1 MALHKDYGMHGVHSN
16 VQLGKQG
23 PYIKHNGDGT
33 ISVTGENLST
43 LARLQA
49 SNAIA
54 SSDLVTKAQLDE
66 VIGGGGGLSGFS
78 VSLGDISASG
88 DSSWT
93 DGAVQTITN
102 STSISESIDKI
113 NEALENVRNEVFV
126 KNIDATANVSSG
138 GAPLSVQLT
147 LNPTGNV
154 NQYDV
159 DWGDGNYSNNITTQ
173 YPTHTYTTNVGSP
186 FDVVLTARNT
196 NGSGEGSSAT
206 RTKENFISIF
216 TANPTVAF
224 DLYQNATGGSPITN
238 SDHGDTIYLDNNSTE
253 TSGASIQYTIDWGD
267 GQTSSISN
275 DSVPG
280 GAAAAAARLSH
291 QFQTSNE
298 TDHLFTV
305 ELSLDSH
312 STADA
317 SLFPMTTSEV
327 HKVYGE
333 HSPSVYLNDIS
344 VNTTATG
351 INESGPGGLQVKF
364 TNSTENTIGSYADFG
379 IQYRYVWGDGQTTTV
394 NVGSG
399 GVGSGD
405 TNQFIYHTYTLS
417 TSDQANGIAR
427 DFTGNLEVISQH
439 GSSPF
444 VSPNFSVHVEPDVR
458 TFFDASSTTSHLRA
472 SGDAVHTAYRGTD
485 LSGNNRAIIT
495 FENTSQNA
503 DQYEWD
509 FNRSLP
515 PATLANVIVTEASGN
530 AGSTSANITHDYTNV
545 SAGTYVVA
553 LRSTGTPDITLQN
566 STATHDVVVENVPP
580 APAGVSSKNLTWS
593 TSSNEGSTSRL
604 ASGAVD
610 TISSGFAAGST
621 LNSSTLRRYD
631 STSGIQTNII
641 QNAYNAF
648 SGTASALVDDVVDGS
663 KTFSSGINETVY
675 DGALDITS
683 EGDAHS
689 KINSSTYPQNFY
701 QVFSARVVK
710 AITSMDHGMH
720 SFAISHDSTGTTNKV
735 YFLKDNLTTAP
746 TVDISSAT
754 LEEENAGTYRYVSGI
769 PYYNSGSP
777 SIKLVGATISNLT
790 GQAYYDSG
798 DVFYVED
805 STNYESQNG
814 IAIQEGGYSYSEI
827 DGASSMLDGAIPL
840 ANVGVASPYAIGNIT
855 IPITNSNVKSVET
868 LKFRARNMNGYS
880 SYTSDHP
887 TKIQVWK
894 QTPSTPSID
903 EETWHVDNDLGFFY
917 NDDAKRITEFS
928 TAADT
933 PAFSSST
940 NYYLNHVW
948 SGAET
953 IAGTAEAVVRFGQIA
968 HNTVDYST
976 GYLPVGPDL
985 NTGRSGAQYITYAF
999 RRTTMANFKFTLTGK
1014 ISGMFIAAP
1023 GTDIDDTSTLN
1034 GWLDCGIT
1042 YGGAGTPGADT
1053 SNGGNGSN
1061 GCAFT
1066 SGDRIIDGTTY
1077 SGQDFVFTLGDQNAT
1092 NAFGNQILIRFK
1104 LESGDYITGLNAD
1117 LA

>member
-88 DSSWT
+88 DASWT

-126 KNIDATANVSSG
+126 KDIDATANVSSG
-138 GAPLSVQLT
+138 GSPLSVQLT

-159 DWGDGNYSNNITTQ
+159 DWGDGNYSNAITTQ

-216 TANPTVAF
+216 TANPTVDFAIYPSTSLAS
-224 DLYQNATGGSPITN
+224 DLITN
-238 SDHGDTIYLDNNSTE
+238 SDHGDTIYLDNNSTN
-253 TSGASIQYTIDWGD
+253 TSGATVTYSVDWGD
-267 GQTSSISN
+267 GGTSSISS
-275 DSVPG
+275 DTVAG
-280 GAAAAAARLSH
+280 GADSSAARLSH
-291 QFQTSNE
+291 QFQTTAE
-298 TDHLFTV
+298 TDEAFTV

-312 STADA
+312 SSADQ
-317 SLFPMTTSEV
+317 SLIPMTTTEV
-327 HKVYGE
+327 HKSYAE
-333 HSPSVYLNDIS
+333 HTPSVYLNDIV
-344 VNTTATG
+344 VNTSATG
-351 INESGPGGLQVKF
+351 INESSSGGLQVKV
-364 TNSTENTIGSYADFG
+364 TNSTENTVGSYADFG

-417 TSDQANGIAR
+417 NSDQANGIAR
-427 DFTGNLEVISQH
+427 DYTGNLEVISQH

-444 VSPNFSVHVEPDVR
+444 VSPIFSVHVEPDVR
-458 TFFDASSTTSHLRA
+458 TFFDASSVTSNLRA
-472 SGDAVHTAYRGTD
+472 SGDAVHTAYKGNDLTGVNRG
-485 LSGNNRAIIT
+485 IIT

-503 DQYEWD
+503 DSYEWYFGD
-509 FNRSLP
+509 NS
-515 PATLANVIVTEASGN
+515 ANVTVTQASGMP
-530 AGSTSANITHDYTNV
+530 GSTNANITHDYSSV
-545 SAGTYVVA
+545 SAGTYTVE

-566 STATHDVVVENVPP
+566 STTTHNVVVENVPA
-580 APAGVSSKNLTWS
+580 APGGVSSKSLTWS
-593 TSSNEGSTSRL
+593 TSSNQGSVSKL

-631 STSGIQTNII
+631 STTSIQTNTI
-641 QNAYNAF
+641 NDAYNSFTGVAQ
-648 SGTASALVDDVVDGS
+648 ALVDNATDGS
-663 KTFSSGINETVY
+663 KTFSSTTGETGTFDSLV
-675 DGALDITS
+675 ITA
-683 EGDAHS
+683 EGDANDQIS
-689 KINSSTYPQNFY
+689 SSTYPKNFY
-701 QVFSARVVK
+701 QVFTARVSK
-710 AITSMDHGMH
+710 NISSLDHGMH
-720 SFAISHDSTGTTNKV
+720 SFAITHDSTGTTNKV
-735 YFLKDNLTTAP
+735 YALYDNLTSSP
-746 TVDISSAT
+746 TVSIANAT
-754 LEEENAGTYRYVSGI
+754 LEENSAGTYRYVSGI
-769 PYYNSGSP
+769 PYYNAGSP
-777 SIKLVGATISNLT
+777 SIKLVGATVSNLT
-790 GQAYYDSG
+790 GQAYYDNSAIFQ
-798 DVFYVED
+798 VSD
-805 STNYESQNG
+805 STNFEGQNSVG
-814 IAIQEGGYSYSEI
+814 IQEGSYNYSQME
-827 DGASSMLDGAIPL
+827 GAVNMVDNGIPL
-840 ANVGVASPYAIGNIT
+840 ANVGVATPYAMGNIT
-855 IPITNSNVKSVET
+855 IPITNSSVKSVERI
-868 LKFRARNMNGYS
+868 KFRARNMNDYGA
-880 SYTSDHP
+880 YTSDHP

-903 EETWHVDNDLGFFY
+903 EETFHVDNDLGFFY

-940 NYYLNHVW
+940 NYYLNHAW

-953 IAGTAEAVVRFGQIA
+953 IAGTAEAVVRFGQVE

-1034 GWLDCGIT
+1034 GWLDCSTT

-1077 SGQDFVFTLGDQNAT
+1077 SSEDFVFTLGDQNAT
-1092 NAFGNQILIRFK
+1092 NSFGNQILLRFK